1 MKKFMYSA
9 FAVVAV
15 LMAAVL
21 TSCEKNE
28 KEQMICTVATQA
40 TFLNNVSNET
50 EVQINSTNNALNA
63 RAIEILGET
72 FKLDIDDSQSSLK
85 PTESSCENCRRRLE
99 NDDEFRS
106 LVEQFHKYKTLDDGQ
121 AVYRVDVY
129 FCCGTAIVYRWVISI
144 VE

>member
-15 LMAAVL
+15 LMAAVF

-40 TFLNNVSNET
+40 FFFDNVSNET
-50 EVQINSTNNALNA
+50 EAQITRTNNALNA

-106 LVEQFHKYKTLDDGQ
+106 LVEQFHNYKTLNGEQ
-121 AVYRVDVY
+121 AVYRVDVL
-129 FCCGTAIVYRWVISI
+129 FCCGTAIVYRLQISI
-144 VE
+144 VG